1 MYRENHPGRLS
12 FSSFVSSWSNPAD
25 DGILSA
31 KQHRRSCDERPA
43 MPGAMERSRQ
53 SSTSSERSSCEGMT
67 VDETKELWRCM
78 LELQQRYGCYNST
91 RIDMA
96 LDAGDD
102 GMDYMPSRF
111 IIDTLNE
118 SVIYLPDEG
127 RELLN
132 RHLSP
137 ASCIEK
143 QKWKFWKK
151 E

>member
-12 FSSFVSSWSNPAD
+12 LPTTWSPPHHSD
-25 DGILSA
+25 DRHATDML
-31 KQHRRSCDERPA
+31 QRN
-43 MPGAMERSRQ
+43 RQ
-53 SSTSSERSSCEGMT
+53 ASTCSERSCEGMT
-67 VDETKELWRCM
+67 VDETRELWRCM
-78 LELQQRYGCYNST
+78 LELQLRYGCYNST

-102 GMDYMPSRF
+102 GLDLMPNRF

-118 SVIYLPDEG
+118 SVVNLPDQG
-127 RELLN
+127 REMLN
-132 RHLSP
+132 RYLCPSSP
-137 ASCIEK
+137 TR